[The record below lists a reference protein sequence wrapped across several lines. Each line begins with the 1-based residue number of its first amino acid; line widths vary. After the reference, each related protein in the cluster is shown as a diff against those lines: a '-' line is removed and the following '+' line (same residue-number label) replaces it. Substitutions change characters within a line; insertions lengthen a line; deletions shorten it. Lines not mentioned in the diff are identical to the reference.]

1 MSAEHDQLSRRLA
14 TTTSIAACA
23 QLVCDHLVALGYP
36 LISIYL
42 CRSDRLRCFAASG
55 YSQVLDGFPPVAGV
69 ISATVR
75 TGQAHAI
82 DVALSHVYL
91 KAAPSVVAEVCV
103 PIKVAGS
110 SIGALNIESPTPL
123 GPEALRRA
131 GECSDLCARRLVELG
146 GLPTPTGWMYLADQA
161 TRVVQ
166 IEDPDRL
173 YGAALEIAS
182 ELSGAESGMVVVGS
196 RTRGFTAVA
205 AQGLL
210 RPQLLA
216 LPASSLA
223 EIGAWVDGP
232 LACYT
237 VGSVDGEWFVGFDR
251 LRDAGLGMLV
261 VIALV
266 RGSEQLGF
274 FVVADRRASTPST
287 ELVEQL
293 ELLGSLVSSVLTN
306 VRDHETLRDLARRD
320 PLTGLEHNTAFGER
334 LDALRRRAASY
345 AVLAID
351 VDHFKNVNDTYGH
364 EHGNTVLR
372 TLAQALVAAL
382 PAQDLLFRTGGD
394 EFAAVLEAASL
405 QDAMRVAAG
414 LEHAARCVGTPVSIG
429 VAFDEEGGSPDLYV
443 RADEALYRAKRAGRN
458 VTVLAGAHQHS
469 AH

>member
-123 GPEALRRA
+123 GPEALRLA
-131 GECSDLCARRLVELG
+131 GECSDLFARRLVELG

-161 TRVVQ
+161 TRAVQ

-196 RTRGFTAVA
+196 RTRLHGSRCAGLA
-205 AQGLL
+205 AAAAAGPASEQPRRDRRMGRRAAGLL
-210 RPQLLA
+210 H
-216 LPASSLA
+216 
-223 EIGAWVDGP
+223 
-232 LACYT
+232 
-237 VGSVDGEWFVGFDR
+237 
-251 LRDAGLGMLV
+251 
-261 VIALV
+261 
-266 RGSEQLGF
+266 RG
-274 FVVADRRASTPST
+274 
-287 ELVEQL
+287 
-293 ELLGSLVSSVLTN
+293 
-306 VRDHETLRDLARRD
+306 
-320 PLTGLEHNTAFGER
+320 
-334 LDALRRRAASY
+334 LRRRRVVRRLRPAA
-345 AVLAID
+345 
-351 VDHFKNVNDTYGH
+351 
-364 EHGNTVLR
+364 
-372 TLAQALVAAL
+372 
-382 PAQDLLFRTGGD
+382 
-394 EFAAVLEAASL
+394 
-405 QDAMRVAAG
+405 
-414 LEHAARCVGTPVSIG
+414 
-429 VAFDEEGGSPDLYV
+429 
-443 RADEALYRAKRAGRN
+443 
-458 VTVLAGAHQHS
+458 
-469 AH
+469 